1 MRPGVCATLH
11 ELFFIN
17 SIRRMMQLLGH
28 RIYISTLVSIV
39 VLATLFLSL
48 KGIPYYGTSME
59 ERFYHPDHDL
69 FKPSGLIG
77 HGLGIIGSLLIV
89 IGVFSYMARKRYRFL
104 ARFGRIKYWLEF
116 HIFLCVLGPIMIL
129 FHTAFKFGGI
139 VSVSFWSMV
148 VVVASGVVGRYIYL
162 QIPRTIE
169 GRELSLNEV
178 REMKNSV
185 NVTIRNRYKL
195 DEKSYEAVLNY
206 TKVSSLYQQGNV
218 FVGWFIRRFENLKR
232 INGLK
237 RTLRKNKLSP
247 KGIKEI
253 SKLLKSEISLNSK
266 LRRLQTMQNLFKYW
280 HIVHLPFAL
289 IMLVIMIVHVAITLA
304 FGARWIF

>member
-1 MRPGVCATLH
+1 
-11 ELFFIN
+11 
-17 SIRRMMQLLGH
+17 MMQFFGH

-39 VLATLFLSL
+39 VFATLFLSL
-48 KGIPYYGTSME
+48 KGIPYYSTSME

-162 QIPRTIE
+162 QIPRTME

-178 REMKNSV
+178 REMKNNV

-195 DEKSYEAVLNY
+195 DDKSYEAVLHF
-206 TKVSSLYQQGNV
+206 TKVSSLYQQGNIL
-218 FVGWFIRRFENLKR
+218 VGWLKRHFENFKR

-237 RTLRKNKLSP
+237 RTLRKNRLSE

-253 SKLLKSEISLNSK
+253 SKLIKSEISLNNK

>member
-1 MRPGVCATLH
+1 
-11 ELFFIN
+11 
-17 SIRRMMQLLGH
+17 MMQLLGH